1 MGSSRRSR
9 YLARSAWIIGA
20 LGAAYAV
27 AAYVLVPA
35 LWSRYEHRPGLAQR
49 PMVTATAQ
57 GIPGDPLNVGL
68 VGSREE
74 VVRAMAKSGW
84 HAADPITLRTSLDIG
99 VSVILSRPYPEAPVS
114 SLYYEGRRQDL
125 AFEKPVGHSPAARHH
140 VRFWRV
146 GAREAEGRDVWLGA
160 ASFDRGVG
168 LSHDTGQI
176 THHIDPDLDAERA
189 HFVRSLDEARALA
202 RTFLLPGAGPTSNGR
217 NGEGDPYFTD
227 GDVVVGVIDP
237 QLGDA
242 GPEPDAGRKPP

>member
-9 YLARSAWIIGA
+9 YLARSAWAIGT
-20 LGAAYAV
+20 LGAAYAL

-35 LWSRYEHRPGLAQR
+35 LWSRYEHRPGRAAR

-99 VSVILSRPYPEAPVS
+99 VSVILSRPYADAPVS

-125 AFEKPVGHSPAARHH
+125 AFEKPVGNSAAARHH
-140 VRFWRV
+140 VRLWRV
-146 GAREAEGRDVWLGA
+146 LAGDADGRDVWLGA
-160 ASFDRGVG
+160 ASFDRRVG

-189 HFVRSLDEARALA
+189 HFVGSLADARTLA
-202 RTFLLPGAGPTSNGR
+202 RTFLLPGIGPTSNGR

-227 GDVVVGVIDP
+227 GEVVVGVIDP
-237 QLGDA
+237 QLDDA
-242 GPEPDAGRKPP
+242 RPTPDAGRKPP